1 VAATAADKLH
11 LVVAAAAAEET
22 LSSTLADMPEQISFD
37 WEILFG
43 MA

>member
-11 LVVAAAAAEET
+11 LVAAEET
-22 LSSTLADMPEQISFD
+22 FSSTLAAMPQQIPFD